1 MMTASP
7 PFREAVRGS
16 FWIDAANRPDIGLLR
31 TVVVAVGLSW
41 SVAFVVIGLGYEL
54 ELFGDGSIFSYSVA
68 VDDAWAIHWHN
79 ISGRVSVYLFSI
91 LPAEI
96 YVELTKDAHG
106 AIVLYGLLHF
116 VAPLLGLLTTWAADR
131 SKHHI
136 IFVYACLSTA
146 LLCPLV
152 FGFPT
157 EMWIAQALFWP
168 ALVICHY
175 GRDSIGGSVLSFVV
189 LLALAFT
196 HEGGLVFIAAIVM
209 SILIRQGN
217 DASSVKGIGAVLVVM
232 SIWLLVKLLCPPD
245 SYYAPVF
252 TRAALHFF
260 DATIFENEL
269 TLLLFGTIASYLLVY
284 VLIYGMAQAKT
295 WIFASLLVTIALA
308 TYWLSFDQSLHA
320 TNRYYMRTALVI
332 VTPVLGMLAVTE
344 AFKTK
349 PLRLSLQLPWLGD
362 LLAAGTGR
370 ATTRAF
376 YGFFFVI
383 TLVYTVET
391 IKFVAAWNSY
401 KAAVRGLAMGAASD
415 RNLGDI
421 NFVSSTRIDANL
433 NRPSWNSTTPYL
445 SVLMAPR
452 FSPKRLV
459 VDPAA
464 NYFWLACD
472 MATANLD
479 ADRAISKKGRE
490 LVRSYSC
497 LHR

>member
-1 MMTASP
+1 MTASP
-7 PFREAVRGS
+7 SFRDAVRDR
-16 FWIDAANRPDIGLLR
+16 FWIDVANRPDIDLLR
-31 TVVVAVGLSW
+31 TVIVAVGLSW

-79 ISGRVSVYLFSI
+79 ISGRVSVYLLSI
-91 LPAEI
+91 LPAEF

-116 VAPLLGLLTTWAADR
+116 AAPLLGLLATWAADH
-131 SKHHI
+131 SKDHI
-136 IFVYACLSTA
+136 IFVFACLSTA

-168 ALVICHY
+168 ALAICHY
-175 GRDSIGGSVLSFVV
+175 GRDSIGRSVLIFAV

-196 HEGGLVFIAAIVM
+196 HEGALVFVAAIVM
-209 SILIRQGN
+209 SHLIRQGN
-217 DASSVKGIGAVLVVM
+217 NTSSVKCIRAVLVVM

-260 DATIFENEL
+260 DATIFENGL
-269 TLLLFGTIASYLLVY
+269 ALLLFGTIASYVVVF
-284 VLIYGMAQAKT
+284 VLIYGMTQAKT
-295 WIFASLLVTIALA
+295 WIFASLFITIALA
-308 TYWLSFDQSLHA
+308 TYWLFFDQGLHA

-332 VTPVLGMLAVTE
+332 FTPVLGMLAVTK
-344 AFKTK
+344 AFNTK
-349 PLRLSLQLPWLGD
+349 RVRLSLQLPWLGD
-362 LLAAGTGR
+362 LLAAGNGMA
-370 ATTRAF
+370 ATRILC
-376 YGFFFVI
+376 GFFLVT
-383 TLVYTVET
+383 TLVYMVET
-391 IKFVAAWNSY
+391 IKFVAAWNGY

-445 SVLMAPR
+445 SVLIAPG
-452 FSPKRLV
+452 FSPARLV

-464 NYFWLACD
+464 NYFWLSCD

-490 LVRSYSC
+490 LVRIYSC

>member
-1 MMTASP
+1 MTASP
-7 PFREAVRGS
+7 SFRDAVGDRL
-16 FWIDAANRPDIGLLR
+16 WIDVANRPDIDLLR

-116 VAPLLGLLTTWAADR
+116 VTPLLGLLATWAADR
-131 SKHHI
+131 SKDHT
-136 IFVYACLSTA
+136 IFVFACLSTA

-157 EMWIAQALFWP
+157 EMWMAQALFWP
-168 ALVICHY
+168 ALAVCHY
-175 GRDSIGGSVLSFVV
+175 GRDSIGSSVLRLTV

-196 HEGGLVFIAAIVM
+196 HEGALIFVAAILM
-209 SILIRQGN
+209 SILIRQRN
-217 DASSVKGIGAVLVVM
+217 NASSVKCIGAVLAVV
-232 SIWLLVKLLCPPD
+232 SIWLLVKQLCPPD

-260 DATIFENEL
+260 DATIFDNDL
-269 TLLLFGTIASYLLVY
+269 TLLLSGTIASYLLVF
-284 VLIYGMAQAKT
+284 VLIYGMSQAKT
-295 WIFASLLVTIALA
+295 WIFATLLA
-308 TYWLSFDQSLHA
+308 TITLASYWLFFDQGLHA
-320 TNRYYMRTALVI
+320 TNRYYMRTALVV
-332 VTPVLGMLAVTE
+332 VTPVLGMLAVTK
-344 AFKTK
+344 AFHTERL
-349 PLRLSLQLPWLGD
+349 PLSLQVPWLDD
-362 LLAAGTGR
+362 LLAARTGR
-370 ATTRAF
+370 VTTEIF
-376 YGFFFVI
+376 YGVFFLI

-401 KAAVRGLAMGAASD
+401 KAAVRGLTMGTASD

-445 SVLMAPR
+445 SVLVAPR
-452 FSPKRLV
+452 FSPARLV

-464 NYFWLACD
+464 NYFWLSCD
-472 MATANLD
+472 MAIANLD

-490 LVRSYSC
+490 LVRIYSC